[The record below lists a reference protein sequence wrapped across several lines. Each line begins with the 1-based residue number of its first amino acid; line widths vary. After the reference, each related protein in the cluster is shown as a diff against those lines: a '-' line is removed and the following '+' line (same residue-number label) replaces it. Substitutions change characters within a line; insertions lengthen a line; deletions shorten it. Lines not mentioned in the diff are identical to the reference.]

1 LPAQDKPVVRDHYG
15 KLVSAVKNDVAPAK
29 KNAPNLLEIIREE
42 KQEKNPEAQKPV
54 LYFKN

>member
-29 KNAPNLLEIIREE
+29 KNGPNLLEIIREE
-42 KQEKNPEAQKPV
+42 K
-54 LYFKN
+54 